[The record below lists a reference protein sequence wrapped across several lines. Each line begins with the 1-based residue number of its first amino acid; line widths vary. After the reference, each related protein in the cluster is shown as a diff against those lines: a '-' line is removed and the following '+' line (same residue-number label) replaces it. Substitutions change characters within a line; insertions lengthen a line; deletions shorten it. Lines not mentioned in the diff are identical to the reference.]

1 MKRIL
6 INATQP
12 EELRVA
18 MVDGQRLYD
27 LDIELPS
34 RERKKANIYKAKI
47 TRVEPSLEA
56 AFVNFGAERH
66 GFLPFKEIALTAVG
80 APADSD
86 KPVREFLKE
95 GLEILVQVEKEERGT
110 KGAALTTFIS
120 LAGRYLVLM
129 PNNPKAGGV
138 SRRIE
143 GEDRAELR
151 EALSGL
157 NIPEEMGLIART
169 AGVGRSTEELQ
180 WDLDYMTALWSA
192 VTEASKKA
200 RSPALIHQE
209 SNVIIRALRDHMRND
224 VGEVI
229 IDDDTI
235 YEQAEDFVR
244 MVMPN
249 SLRKLKHYTDPV
261 PLFNRYQIESQIESA
276 FDREV
281 QLPSGGALVID
292 HTEALISID
301 VNSAR
306 STKGGD
312 IEETAFHTNL
322 EAAEEVARQLRIRD
336 LGGLIVIDFIDMSA
350 NKHQREV
357 ENRLREALEMDRA
370 RVQVGRISR
379 FGLLEMSR
387 QRLRSSLGES
397 SQITCPRCHG
407 HGQIRSVESMALSIL
422 RLMEEE
428 GMKDRTGLVLA
439 QVPVDV
445 GTFLLNEKRQAIGE
459 IEQRHGVEIS
469 IIPNPQFFTPHFTVQ
484 RVRGD
489 EREDV
494 VSDRSSHQLVEIV
507 EEDSDPHQERRQ
519 KPEKPLVQG
528 VKVSA
533 PPPESTTAPASGAG
547 SSAPAAPPPEP
558 VAEPGFFGRIWSAL
572 FPNSRPPASTA
583 GTPAETDSPAEGT
596 ARGGRRGKG
605 GDRGPDRSRKSGA
618 KSADGGGNGSRRSR
632 GGKGDKS
639 RKSDKPDPSG
649 DESRAGKSGGRNGG
663 KPEAEDPS
671 RKEKTGETGEGKGK
685 TGGGRS
691 GKTGGAGKSRKGEDK
706 SADKAAPEE
715 AVKPAA
721 ASADTP
727 VEAGAEDTAEITERA
742 PETSASGEDTGD
754 DGKGRTRSRR
764 SRRGGRRRGGRS
776 RSGDSAPDTQEGQD
790 GDATEASPSPA
801 ADSGESAPQTTTPV
815 RSDAEAVPAAVTDPG
830 HSEAIPAGAE
840 SEDSEGASASGGRKP
855 RTRKPAK
862 KKEPAASD
870 EQADQEAPA
879 EAQAAQA
886 PEAAGDEAGEDTGGS
901 GSSSRRRSSS
911 GRGRSRASGSD
922 PATAAT
928 PAAESSGAD
937 DGDAGTPERVPASG
951 SDTADT
957 GSSDDSPEADAAPS
971 GRRRRTSSS
980 RSRKSAAPSE
990 TTDDGSAPG
999 ATPAP
1004 AEDAADSK
1012 KPADNPGDAE
1022 AGGSGSGKD

>member
-56 AFVNFGAERH
+56 AFVNFGADRH
-66 GFLPFKEIALTAVG
+66 GFLPFKEIAHSAVG

-200 RSPALIHQE
+200 RAPALIHQE
-209 SNVIIRALRDHMRND
+209 SNVIIRALRDHMRTD

-235 YEQAEDFVR
+235 YEQADEFVR

-459 IEQRHGVEIS
+459 IEERHGVEIS

-507 EEDSDPHQERRQ
+507 EEDPDPHQERRQ

-528 VKVSA
+528 VRVSA
-533 PPPESTTAPASGAG
+533 PPPESPAAPPTGAG
-547 SSAPAAPPPEP
+547 PSAPAGPPPEP
-558 VAEPGFFGRIWSAL
+558 VAQPGFFGRIWSAL

-583 GTPAETDSPAEGT
+583 GTPTEADTPAEGE
-596 ARGGRRGKG
+596 ARGRRRGKG
-605 GDRGPDRSRKSGA
+605 GERGPDRNRKSGDR
-618 KSADGGGNGSRRSR
+618 SGDSGGNGSRRSR

-639 RKSDKPDPSG
+639 RKSDKPDKSG
-649 DESRAGKSGGRNGG
+649 EETRTGKGGGRNGG
-663 KPEAEDPS
+663 KPEGDDKP
-671 RKEKTGETGEGKGK
+671 RKEKTGEAGEGKGK
-685 TGGGRS
+685 SAGGGRS
-691 GKTGGAGKSRKGEDK
+691 GKAGGADKSRKGEDK
-706 SADKAAPEE
+706 SEDKTAPEGANE
-715 AVKPAA
+715 GPKTAET
-721 ASADTP
+721 SADTP
-727 VEAGAEDTAEITERA
+727 VEATTQEAADRA
-742 PETSASGEDTGD
+742 PETSGSGEDSGD

-764 SRRGGRRRGGRS
+764 SRRGGRRRGGRA
-776 RSGDSAPDTQEGQD
+776 RSS
-790 GDATEASPSPA
+790 DAA
-801 ADSGESAPQTTTPV
+801 ADSQEPRDDQDANATDSSGTDSGEPTADSSESESQATTPV
-815 RSDAEAVPAAVTDPG
+815 RSDAEPAPAAAPDA
-830 HSEAIPAGAE
+830 EAPEA
-840 SEDSEGASASGGRKP
+840 SPSQEDSEAASASGGRKP

-862 KKEPAASD
+862 KKESAASEGD
-870 EQADQEAPA
+870 ADNQAPA
-879 EAQAAQA
+879 EAQAEQA
-886 PEAAGDEAGEDTGGS
+886 PEAASDDTGEDAG
-901 GSSSRRRSSS
+901 GSSSRRRRSS
-911 GRGRSRASGSD
+911 GSRGRSRAAQKAEGDTSDEGS
-922 PATAAT
+922 
-928 PAAESSGAD
+928 AEPV
-937 DGDAGTPERVPASG
+937 TEPASDAA
-951 SDTADT
+951 SASAPEA
-957 GSSDDSPEADAAPS
+957 GSSDESPEASTAPS
-971 GRRRRTSSS
+971 SRRRRTSST
-980 RSRKSAAPSE
+980 RSRKSAPASE
-990 TTDDGSAPG
+990 ASDASP
-999 ATPAP
+999 
-1004 AEDAADSK
+1004 AADAGDS
-1012 KPADNPGDAE
+1012 KPADSAPADTGGETDAD
-1022 AGGSGSGKD
+1022 GSGSKKD